1 MAKNIHKPT
10 TCEFPEEET
19 TEVKETKTTVSE
31 EGTFKDFTDSIGDL
45 ATNSFN
51 LGVKAR
57 KTREKTFLKG
67 FAIGF
72 APFAISVAYGAYL
85 SRKKGNNQ

>member
-1 MAKNIHKPT
+1 MAKNTNKPT
-10 TCEFPEEET
+10 SSELPKET

-45 ATNSFN
+45 ATDSFN
-51 LGVKAR
+51 LGVEAR
-57 KTREKTFLKG
+57 KTKEKTFLKG
-67 FAIGF
+67 FVVGF

-85 SRKKGNNQ
+85 TWKKGNK